1 MEKICIICAFF
12 SINGKDF
19 TKMGSYILADNEKSQ
34 AYADHFFNTNEALLP
49 VKLSFPINISNS
61 PASLA

>member
-1 MEKICIICAFF
+1 MTFYLE
-12 SINGKDF
+12 
-19 TKMGSYILADNEKSQ
+19 YHEKSQ
-34 AYADHFFNTNEALLP
+34 TYADHFFNTNEALLP